1 MTTLSLRGA
10 AELAGVNKS
19 TIFRAIQ
26 KGRLSAARTD
36 TGDFAIDPAE
46 LLRVYPP
53 KSEQHHERHDATG
66 EMTEL
71 RVRNARLEGEVAAL
85 RELAEELRRTRDA
98 FERQLTMALSK
109 PEPKPEPERKPEPT
123 AEPARRGLF
132 GWFRRAS

>member
-98 FERQLTMALSK
+98 FERQLTTVLAALPKPGPGPK
-109 PEPKPEPERKPEPT
+109 PEPKVEQ
-123 AEPARRGLF
+123 ARRGLF
-132 GWFRRAS
+132 GWLRRSA

>member
-19 TIFRAIQ
+19 TIFRVIQ

-53 KSEQHHERHDATG
+53 KSEQHPERHDATG
-66 EMTEL
+66 EMVEL
-71 RVRNARLEGEVAAL
+71 RVRNARLEGELAAL

-98 FERQLTMALSK
+98 FERQLTMALAK
-109 PEPKPEPERKPEPT
+109 PEPKPEPEKKPEPQV
-123 AEPARRGLF
+123 EPARRG
-132 GWFRRAS
+132 WWPFRRSA

>member
-53 KSEQHHERHDATG
+53 KSEQPDERHDA
-66 EMTEL
+66 TEL
-71 RVRNARLEGEVAAL
+71 RVRNARLEAEVAAL
-85 RELAEELRRTRDA
+85 RELTEELRRTRDA
-98 FERQLTMALSK
+98 FERQLTTVLAALPKPGPGPK
-109 PEPKPEPERKPEPT
+109 PEPKVEQ
-123 AEPARRGLF
+123 ARRGLF
-132 GWFRRAS
+132 GWLRRSA

>member
-46 LLRVYPP
+46 LLRVYSP
-53 KSEQHHERHDATG
+53 KPEQRPERHDATG

-71 RVRNARLEGEVAAL
+71 RIRNARLEGEVVAL
-85 RELAEELRRTRDA
+85 RELADELRRTRDA

-109 PEPKPEPERKPEPT
+109 PEPKPEPERKPEPV
-123 AEPARRGLF
+123 PAQQRRS
-132 GWFRRAS
+132 WWAWRRSA